1 MNAIG
6 LQQAIQTLP
15 QLIQKTLDNC
25 EETIIVS
32 DAGAVVVI
40 DQREWENMVET
51 LRLLQDRTSLKALLD
66 GHNTRDAGESPDAV
80 TLEEAF
86 DDLQTEH
93 SEKCE

>member
-6 LQQAIQTLP
+6 LQQALQTLP
-15 QLIQKTLDNC
+15 QLIQQTVDNC
-25 EETIIVS
+25 EETLIVS
-32 DAGAVVVI
+32 DVGAVVVV

-51 LRLLQDRTSLKALLD
+51 VRLLHDRTSLKALLD
-66 GHNTRDAGESPDAV
+66 GHNIRDAGASPDAV

-93 SEKCE
+93 PEKCQ

>member
-6 LQQAIQTLP
+6 LQQAIHTLP

-25 EETIIVS
+25 EERIVVS

-40 DQREWENMVET
+40 DQCEWEHILET

-86 DDLQTEH
+86 DDVQTEH

>member
-15 QLIQKTLDNC
+15 QLI
-25 EETIIVS
+25 
-32 DAGAVVVI
+32 
-40 DQREWENMVET
+40 
-51 LRLLQDRTSLKALLD
+51 TSLKALLD

-80 TLEEAF
+80 TIEEAF

-93 SEKCE
+93 HDL